1 MDICATEVFDIYT
14 NFMKYEAK
22 RHKNRVFENRHGIC
36 VNSFAI
42 EITWPTSVVFLTRQ
56 MRD

>member
-22 RHKNRVFENRHGIC
+22 RHKNRVFRNRHGIC
-36 VNSFAI
+36 VI
-42 EITWPTSVVFLTRQ
+42 VLQLRLLGL
-56 MRD
+56 RL